1 MLLGPELF
9 SDYLIGMKHVL
20 FCFIFLILCFPQKQT
35 AYPYLSHNWQ
45 DLQLF
50 LESLKNFL
58 CPKDM
63 HKGTGI
69 SAFSA
74 MVSDTYHSY
83 TTEKRSLPVLYL

>member
-1 MLLGPELF
+1 MF
-9 SDYLIGMKHVL
+9 YFVL
-20 FCFIFLILCFPQKQT
+20 FHFFNPMLSSET

-50 LESLKNFL
+50 LQSLKNFL

-63 HKGTGI
+63 QRGTGI

-83 TTEKRSLPVLYL
+83 TTEKCSLPVLYL

>member
-1 MLLGPELF
+1 MF
-9 SDYLIGMKHVL
+9 YFVL
-20 FCFIFLILCFPQKQT
+20 FHFFNPMLSSET

-50 LESLKNFL
+50 LQSLKNFL

-63 HKGTGI
+63 QRGTGI

-74 MVSDTYHSY
+74 MYLIPTIL
-83 TTEKRSLPVLYL
+83 TLLRNALSLSSICKKIAHDY